1 MPLTAISGSGTVVV
15 GTTSTFIPD
24 NIHPFCLSFL
34 NRLDVAGY
42 EPTVPV
48 INALNALTWGLV
60 VNGIWDEWDF
70 IHPIVGG
77 LSATH
82 ALDMK
87 NAYNTTF
94 FGTWTHASTGMT
106 PAFAS
111 NPTPNYADF
120 GYNPSTAGLLN
131 DASLMVYTR
140 TDSGAATVLFG
151 AGDGTNLHQINA
163 SRTAFSGNG
172 TLNATAAGA
181 AFALGITNTQGA
193 WLANR
198 QASNIMQ
205 LWIRDRLNRTITV
218 ASTTRPNRNLYYGTR
233 NGATGRDFASTQQ
246 ISFGAGGKGLTDEQ
260 ARIALILVNAF
271 QTALGRNV

>member
-24 NIHPFCLSFL
+24 NIHPYCLSFL

-48 INALNALTWGLV
+48 INALNALVWGYV
-60 VNGIWDEWDF
+60 VNGIWDKRKF
-70 IHPIVGG
+70 IHPVVGG
-77 LSATH
+77 TAATH

-87 NAYNTTF
+87 NAYNITF
-94 FGTWTHASTGMT
+94 FGSWTHTSNGMAPTTAST
-106 PAFAS
+106 S
-111 NPTPNYADF
+111 NYADM

-131 DASLMVYTR
+131 DASAIIYTR
-140 TDSGAATVLFG
+140 TDSATATVLFG
-151 AGDGTNLHQINA
+151 ASDGTNLHQINA
-163 SRTAFSGNG
+163 SRTTNSGNG
-172 TLNATAAGA
+172 TLNATGAGA

-205 LWIRDRLNRTITV
+205 LWIRDRLNAASTV
-218 ASTTRPNRNLYYGTR
+218 ASTARPNLNLYYGAR
-233 NGATGRDFASTQQ
+233 NRGGSRDFPSAQQ
-246 ISFGAGGKGLTDEQ
+246 ISFGGDGEGLTDEQ
-260 ARIALILVNAF
+260 ARIELILVNAF